1 MASFAIP
8 AHAAAHAATLPLY
21 AREAK
26 YEFLKL
32 LRARTYSLSAI
43 GFPVMFYLLFG
54 VTNRGVH
61 QGFVDIAK
69 YLLAGYCCFGLVGA
83 SLFSI
88 GVGLA
93 SERAAGWLELKR
105 ASPMPALAMLLA
117 KCLTAMAFGLI
128 IVSILSLLGIF
139 LGGVHLAPRE
149 FLEVCAVTLAGA
161 IPFAAMGL
169 LIALT
174 VPANAAPGVV
184 NLIYLPM
191 SFMSGLWIPLHNLPK
206 WLQAIAPIL
215 PTYHLSQL
223 MLSVFGY
230 QNSSSALS
238 HWASLAAFTLLMLG
252 MAWAV
257 FQHAEQNA

>member
-1 MASFAIP
+1 MASLAIP
-8 AHAAAHAATLPLY
+8 APAAAHRASTLPLY
-21 AREAK
+21 LHEAK

-32 LRARTYSLSAI
+32 LRARTFSASAI

-54 VTNRGVH
+54 ITNRGVH
-61 QGFVDIAK
+61 QGSIDIAK

-83 SLFSI
+83 ALFSI

-93 SERAAGWLELKR
+93 GERAAG
-105 ASPMPALAMLLA
+105 PMPPLALLLA
-117 KCLTAMAFGLI
+117 KCATAMAFGLI
-128 IVSILSLLGIF
+128 IVAILSLLGIF
-139 LGGVHLAPRE
+139 LGGVHLSPRE
-149 FLEVCAVTLAGA
+149 FVELCAVAIAGT

-174 VPANAAPGVV
+174 VPANAAPGIV

-191 SFMSGLWIPLHNLPK
+191 SFMSGLWIPLHSLPK
-206 WLQAIAPIL
+206 WLQAIAPTL

-230 QNSSSALS
+230 QNASSAFS
-238 HWASLAAFTLLMLG
+238 HWASLIGFTLLMLG
-252 MAWAV
+252 IAWAV
-257 FQHAEQNA
+257 FQRAEQNA